1 MSYSPWGRKESDKT
15 EATEHTRC
23 VQPLHNSAASA
34 TSPLYPSIVKTISLL
49 AFKFPELMLS
59 LILYLKVPEILEYY
73 PLFKISHRV

>member
-15 EATEHTRC
+15 EATEHTCC

-34 TSPLYPSIVKTISLL
+34 TSLYPSIVKTISLL

-59 LILYLKVPEILEYY
+59 LMLYLKVPEILEYY
-73 PLFKISHRV
+73 PLFKISHRI